1 MNQPNP
7 TNQQPM
13 NPPKQHLRKYRQKLA
28 LRFSPTAWAKLLFF
42 RDHSSNE
49 IGGFGISDSDDLLYI
64 REFVTIKQE
73 VSIVSVRF
81 QDDAI
86 ADFFDD
92 QVTLGRKPEQFA
104 RCWLHTHP
112 EGISTPSQ
120 TDEETFERVFGNCQ
134 WAAMFILS
142 QDNQAY
148 ARISFNIGPGGQLII
163 PVQVD
168 YSKPFEAADI
178 AAWEQ
183 EFKRNILTHSMD
195 KLNTHPQPFQQTMPV
210 MSDQALC
217 RTESQIPDEPWDPME
232 DVDFGA
238 EFWDPESEV
247 FL

>member
-7 TNQQPM
+7 TIQQPV
-13 NPPKQHLRKYRQKLA
+13 NPPKQHPRKYRQKLS
-28 LRFSPTAWAKLLFF
+28 LRFSPPAWAKLLFF
-42 RDHSSNE
+42 RDKSLNE
-49 IGGFGISDSDDLLYI
+49 IGGFGISDPDDLLYI
-64 REFVTIKQE
+64 REFVTIRQD
-73 VSIVSVRF
+73 VSMVSVRF
-81 QDDAI
+81 QDTAI

-104 RCWLHTHP
+104 RNWLHTHP

-134 WAAMFILS
+134 WAVMFILS
-142 QDNQAY
+142 QDNQTY

-168 YSKPFEAADI
+168 YSKPFEASDPV
-178 AAWEQ
+178 AWGQ
-183 EFKRNILTHSMD
+183 EFKQNILNDSLMKAFVQT
-195 KLNTHPQPFQQTMPV
+195 QPCQTLSV
-210 MSDQALC
+210 MSDKVLSQM
-217 RTESQIPDEPWDPME
+217 ESRIPDEWDPMD

-247 FL
+247 F